1 MKVTNV
7 ISGIAITWS
16 LLLPFLPT
24 ALFALLDNIVGAFLL
39 LVLTLLSVRYGP
51 IPGVLTVVAVA
62 LTFVERNRRRIN
74 IVQAEPTLKEQLQPA
89 PPMSPNE
96 IHPSFDEPMEDSS
109 SFVPKDDVEH
119 FSANEKMGVETI
131 SSNTG
136 EAGHHF
142 QTKGFGK
149 TDLLS

>member
-1 MKVTNV
+1 MKVANV
-7 ISGIAITWS
+7 ISGVAITWS

-24 ALFALLDNIVGAFLL
+24 ALFALVNNIVGA
-39 LVLTLLSVRYGP
+39 LVLLSVALLSVRYGP

-74 IVQAEPTLKEQLQPA
+74 SIQSEPTLKEQLAPA
-89 PPMSPNE
+89 PPMSTNE
-96 IHPSFDEPMEDSS
+96 VHPAFDEPMEDSS

-142 QTKGFGK
+142 QSRGFGK